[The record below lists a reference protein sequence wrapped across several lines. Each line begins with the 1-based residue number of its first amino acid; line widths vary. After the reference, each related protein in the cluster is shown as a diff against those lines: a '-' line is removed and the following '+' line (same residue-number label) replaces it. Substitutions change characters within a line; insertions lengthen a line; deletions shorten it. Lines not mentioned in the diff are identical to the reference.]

1 MPEFLNRISGQL
13 TEMWSKF
20 TTRQKIQIVATF
32 AIVVIALVVLVVLLN
47 KPNYV
52 VLKDE
57 LEPIDINTITDK
69 LTEDGIT
76 SSISDD
82 GTTVLVE
89 ASRKQEAILSLAE
102 VNIIASGDM
111 TYQELFNNSIMTS
124 DSEKAIKYQ
133 EFFQSELGRKIEK
146 LNMIEEASVT
156 LVVPETDRTIFDDV
170 KESKGSIILTSSG
183 ELSSTAVESIAKFI
197 TNAVI
202 NLEVNNITI
211 IDSNGRL
218 LFDGSSNNN
227 ELNSINGSDYELQ
240 LESLVKNNVRSL
252 LLSAG
257 AYDNAMVAVDLA
269 IDYDKLEKVSE
280 IHTTPDGSTRG
291 IIDSESTYEEESVN
305 SQSGGTPGT
314 DSNGPTDTL
323 VEEGS
328 DSTVTIVE
336 NNKDYVFNTDVITSI
351 KAVGA
356 IIYDE
361 STVTVSLTKYK
372 YYNEAILEKQENSP
386 LTDLTWEEYKF
397 NVIEQGRAKI
407 DEIDEDI
414 IQMVKNS
421 SKIDKVVVLAY
432 EEPQF
437 IPKIVEPSPVSDYV
451 LIGIIV
457 IMILLLGY
465 AVYKGTEPVEI
476 KEIEPELSVEEL
488 LTTTKAM
495 SDLDSIEFDGKSDA
509 RVQIEQFVEENPD
522 AVALLLRN
530 WLNEDWE

>member
-13 TEMWSKF
+13 TEIWNKF
-20 TTRQKIQIVATF
+20 STRQKIQIIATF
-32 AIVVIALVVLVVLLN
+32 AVAVIALVVLVVLLN
-47 KPNYV
+47 RPNYV
-52 VLKDE
+52 VLE
-57 LEPIDINTITDK
+57 ENLEPGVVNSITDQ
-69 LTEDGIT
+69 LTADGILFQ
-76 SSISDD
+76 ISDD
-82 GTTVLVE
+82 GRSVSVE
-89 ASRKQEAILSLAE
+89 ASRKKDAILSLAE
-102 VNIIASGDM
+102 VNIISSGDM

-146 LNMIEEASVT
+146 LDMVDEASVT

-170 KESKGSIILTSSG
+170 KESKASIILTTSDEVKG
-183 ELSSTAVESIAKFI
+183 DAVESIAKYVAS
-197 TNAVI
+197 AVI
-202 NLEVNNITI
+202 NLDVKNVTI
-211 IDSNGRL
+211 ISNNGRL
-218 LFDGSSNNN
+218 LFDGSSSSS
-227 ELNSINGSDYELQ
+227 EINSINGSDYEMQ
-240 LESLVKNNVRSL
+240 LESLVISNVRSL

-280 IHTTPDGSTRG
+280 IHTTPDGTSRG
-291 IIDSESTYEEESVN
+291 ILDSESEYIEESTN
-305 SQSGGTPGT
+305 TEAGGSPGT
-314 DSNGPTDTL
+314 DTNGATDTL
-323 VEEGS
+323 VAEGGESSTTIEES
-328 DSTVTIVE
+328 
-336 NNKDYVFNTDVITSI
+336 NKDYVFNTDVITSI

-356 IIYDE
+356 IEYDN

-386 LTDLTWEEYKF
+386 LNDMTWDEYKF
-397 NVIEQGRAKI
+397 SIIEQGRAKI
-407 DEIDEDI
+407 EDIDEDI
-414 IQMVKNS
+414 VQLIKNA

-437 IPKIVEPSPVSDYV
+437 IPKVVEPSPVSDYV

-476 KEIEPELSVEEL
+476 KEIEPELSVEDM
-488 LTTTKAM
+488 LTTTKAT
-495 SDLDSIEFDGKSDA
+495 SDLESIEFDGKSDA
-509 RVQIEQFVEENPD
+509 RVQIENFVENNPD